1 VKGSP
6 EIDMGDYDKDASQG
20 EREIMTPTRIRRREI
35 TTPTREPP
43 TRENEASLLI
53 EERKTSHEEAQD
65 FPWRSARLP
74 IEECKMKTLLVNEN
88 CKMISFPKWRSESL
102 SELEIITSFRVTRER
117 KTIAFLTM
125 DESIHADASGVM
137 EEVRMYINMIKGN
150 NTPNPPQTRY
160 ENHD

>member
-1 VKGSP
+1 
-6 EIDMGDYDKDASQG
+6 
-20 EREIMTPTRIRRREI
+20 
-35 TTPTREPP
+35 
-43 TRENEASLLI
+43 
-53 EERKTSHEEAQD
+53 
-65 FPWRSARLP
+65 
-74 IEECKMKTLLVNEN
+74 MKTLLVNEN

-102 SELEIITSFRVTRER
+102 LELEIITSFPVTRER